1 MHSFYNFHFLDTVS
15 LQLQE
20 KLEALTVT
28 GLTLESLAIL
38 EAFQTENSA
47 PQGVYLIHYNG
58 TPVYVGKSGNVA
70 QRLRQHLR
78 KLNGRKNIDAE
89 KIGYKALILDE
100 SMSTAA
106 NEDVLVK
113 LFKAEHPDM
122 WNGMGFG
129 PKDPGKER
137 DTTKPSDFDKSYPI
151 RDDFPVLNVDEQE
164 TVGSLLVKMK
174 SSLPF
179 VFRFKL
185 NENSRLKQRQRA
197 LILNLQEVPHQA
209 RFLMQAIVD
218 ALGPGWK
225 AVILSFGIVLYKTN
239 KDYPYGEVLVARP
252 Q

>member
-15 LQLQE
+15 RQLQE
-20 KLEALTVT
+20 KLEALNVT
-28 GLTLESLAIL
+28 GLTLESLANL
-38 EAFQTENSA
+38 EAFQTANLA

-58 TPVYVGKSGNVA
+58 NPVYVGKSGNVA
-70 QRLRQHLR
+70 RRLRQHLR

-89 KIGYKALILDE
+89 KIGYKALILDK

-113 LFKAEHPDM
+113 LFKAEHPEM
-122 WNGMGFG
+122 WNGIGFG

-137 DTTKPSDFDKSYPI
+137 DTTNPSYFDRHYPI
-151 RDDFPVLNVDEQE
+151 RDDFPVPDVNEQE
-164 TVGSLLVKMK
+164 TVGSLLTKMK
-174 SSLPF
+174 RTLPF
-179 VFRFKL
+179 VFRYKF
-185 NENSRLKQRQRA
+185 ENRRDQVV
-197 LILNLQEVPHQA
+197 NLQEVPHQA
-209 RFLMQAIVD
+209 RLLMQAIVD

-239 KDYPYGEVLVARP
+239 KDYSYGEELVART